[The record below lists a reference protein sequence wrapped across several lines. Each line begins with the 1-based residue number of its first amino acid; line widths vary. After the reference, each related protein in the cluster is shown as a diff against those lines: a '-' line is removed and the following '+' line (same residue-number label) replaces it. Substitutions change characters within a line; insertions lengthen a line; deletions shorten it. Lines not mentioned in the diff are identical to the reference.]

1 MREPLETRIRK
12 VFLDEY
18 REPPKDL
25 RCALQLRS
33 RPRPRRVV
41 QRALVFAVVAAVVV
55 ATISLPRL
63 TGQGPAAGRTSGG
76 FIPDFGYRLVS
87 SRAGGA
93 GRTYLGTVPA
103 GHEYGVFLSNT
114 CATKV
119 TPLRLPRGHGPRGAA
134 G

>member
-1 MREPLETRIRK
+1 MREPLEPRIRQA
-12 VFLDEY
+12 FLDDY
-18 REPPKDL
+18 REPPTDL
-25 RCALQLRS
+25 RSALWS
-33 RPRPRRVV
+33 RVSPRPRRVV
-41 QRALVFAVVAAVVV
+41 QRAVIFAVVAAVTV
-55 ATISLPRL
+55 ATVSLPRL
-63 TGQGPAAGRTSGG
+63 AGQGPAAGRTTGS